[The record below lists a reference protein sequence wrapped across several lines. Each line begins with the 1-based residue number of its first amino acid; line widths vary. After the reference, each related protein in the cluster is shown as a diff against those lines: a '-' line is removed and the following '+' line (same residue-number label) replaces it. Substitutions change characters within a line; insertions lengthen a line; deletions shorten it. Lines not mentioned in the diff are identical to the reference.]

1 MYFRKRPRA
10 TAIGTRPT
18 GMVVLV
24 TGAHGQ
30 LGQALQSI
38 APHYP
43 AIQFQFCGSQEADL
57 TNKTSLHE
65 AFKKYKPTF
74 CINAAAYTAVDKA
87 ESESDKAYAINAE
100 GVRNLAEVC
109 LKYQTV
115 LLHVS
120 TDFVFDGSKKT
131 PYTETDL
138 PHPTGVYGA
147 SKLAGE
153 QAVQEILTR
162 FYIVRTAWV
171 YSQFGANFMKT
182 MLRLGSE
189 RDQLTVVDDQLGSPT
204 LATDLAKTLVGIC
217 QQTAQ
222 NLTQALYGIYHYSNE
237 GSCSWCGFAQQILI
251 NHHISTPVLPIPTSS
266 FPTPAK
272 RPAYSVL
279 DKSKIKQAFGLE
291 IASWQDAL
299 QTLD

>member
-1 MYFRKRPRA
+1 
-10 TAIGTRPT
+10 
-18 GMVVLV
+18 MVVLV

>member
-1 MYFRKRPRA
+1 
-10 TAIGTRPT
+10 
-18 GMVVLV
+18 
-24 TGAHGQ
+24 
-30 LGQALQSI
+30 
-38 APHYP
+38 
-43 AIQFQFCGSQEADL
+43 
-57 TNKTSLHE
+57 
-65 AFKKYKPTF
+65 
-74 CINAAAYTAVDKA
+74 
-87 ESESDKAYAINAE
+87 
-100 GVRNLAEVC
+100 
-109 LKYQTV
+109 
-115 LLHVS
+115 
-120 TDFVFDGSKKT
+120 VFDGVKKT
-131 PYTETDL
+131 PYTETDI
-138 PHPTGVYGA
+138 PNPTGVYGA

-153 QAVQEILTR
+153 LAVQEMLTR

-171 YSQFGANFMKT
+171 YSQYGANFMKT

-189 RDQLTVVDDQLGSPT
+189 REQLTVVDDQLGSPT

-222 NLTQALYGIYHYSNE
+222 NLAQAPYGIYHYSNE

-251 NHHISTPVLPIPTSS
+251 HYHISTPVLPIPSSS

-272 RPAYSVL
+272 RPTYSVL

>member
-38 APHYP
+38 APQYP

-222 NLTQALYGIYHYSNE
+222 NFTQASYGIYHYSNE